1 MTCLEMGD
9 RGDRVKVWSSAWALI
24 LRDHC
29 PHKRDADPHRGKDYV
44 AIDQPRREARDTAPH
59 HHRPDLAFPAPRNVS
74 PVGASV
80 FQRPLRTNTTAPARK
95 SCSSS

>member
-9 RGDRVKVWSSAWALI
+9 RGDRVKVRSSAWALI

-44 AIDQPRREARDTAPH
+44 AIDQP
-59 HHRPDLAFPAPRNVS
+59 
-74 PVGASV
+74 
-80 FQRPLRTNTTAPARK
+80 
-95 SCSSS
+95 